1 MMQGKQDKER
11 TEKVA
16 LWVGTFIAITIILV
30 SIAVVIGTAWRV
42 AF

>member
-1 MMQGKQDKER
+1 MQNKQDQEKPER
-11 TEKVA
+11 LA
-16 LWVGTFIAITIILV
+16 LWVGTFIAIAVILI

>member
-1 MMQGKQDKER
+1 MMQGKQDKEK
-11 TEKVA
+11 TEKLA
-16 LWVGTFIAITIILV
+16 LWVGGFIAIAVILI